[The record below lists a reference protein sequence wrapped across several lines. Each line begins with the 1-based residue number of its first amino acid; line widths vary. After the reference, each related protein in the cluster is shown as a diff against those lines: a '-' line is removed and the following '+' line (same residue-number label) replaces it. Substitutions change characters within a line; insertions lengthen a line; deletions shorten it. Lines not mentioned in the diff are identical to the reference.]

1 MGSGVQKDLQQHTLS
16 DLQGRNYSGK
26 WICDWT
32 TKPGEEA
39 KNVVTH
45 YSYSYASQLVVL
57 DKNGKIDCIYA
68 AHDAGKIMT
77 CTEGD
82 GVLPSE
88 SSTEIVK
95 SLKMMLKD
103 CENYPIH
110 YYDNVS
116 EEGAEDLGGDT

>member
-1 MGSGVQKDLQQHTLS
+1 MVWNYQILKHTGKGEYS
-16 DLQGRNYSGK
+16 DFYSVHEVYR
-26 WICDWT
+26 D
-32 TKPGEEA
+32 
-39 KNVVTH
+39 
-45 YSYSYASQLVVL
+45 
-57 DKNGKIDCIYA
+57 
-68 AHDAGKIMT
+68 DAGKIMT